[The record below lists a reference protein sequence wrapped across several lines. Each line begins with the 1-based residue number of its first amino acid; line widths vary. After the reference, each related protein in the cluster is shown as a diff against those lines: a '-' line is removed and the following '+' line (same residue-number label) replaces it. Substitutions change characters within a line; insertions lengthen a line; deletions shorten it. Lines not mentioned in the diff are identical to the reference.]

1 MVITSFKS
9 HAICSH
15 YFLTLASADIDPKP
29 KQRKVSPAI
38 ESISPRIKTVIRQ
51 AIDRSHPVVQTLL
64 DSEYGLEESIEA
76 VERFGKLGP
85 AMDYLD
91 RKDDSDE
98 GGVFQASSQQPLAEN
113 EHIGSS
119 ISGSVMGTG
128 K

>member
-1 MVITSFKS
+1 M
-9 HAICSH
+9 
-15 YFLTLASADIDPKP
+15 FLTVASADIDPKP
-29 KQRKVSPAI
+29 KQSKVSPRI

-51 AIDRSHPVVQTLL
+51 AIDQSHPVVLKLL
-64 DSEYGLEESIEA
+64 DADYGLEESMEA

-98 GGVFQASSQQPLAEN
+98 GGLFQASGHQPISKE
-113 EHIGSS
+113 ERIGGSLP
-119 ISGSVMGTG
+119 GSVMGTG

>member
-1 MVITSFKS
+1 M
-9 HAICSH
+9 
-15 YFLTLASADIDPKP
+15 SADIDPKP
-29 KQRKVSPAI
+29 KQSKVSPGI
-38 ESISPRIKTVIRQ
+38 ESLSPRIRTVIRQ
-51 AIDRSHPVVQTLL
+51 AIDQSHPVVQKLV
-64 DSEYGLEESIEA
+64 DADYGLEESIEA

-98 GGVFQASSQQPLAEN
+98 GGVFQASSQQPLAED

-119 ISGSVMGTG
+119 ASGSVMGTG